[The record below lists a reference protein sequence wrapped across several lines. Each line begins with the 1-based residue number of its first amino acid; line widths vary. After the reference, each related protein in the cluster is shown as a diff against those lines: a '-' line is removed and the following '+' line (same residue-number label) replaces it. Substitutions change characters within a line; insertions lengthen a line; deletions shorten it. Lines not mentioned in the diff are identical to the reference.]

1 MGLTTY
7 DDEFLLAAIVII
19 SMALIFYSV
28 GVWSERIQGRLKGWH
43 VTAFGLGLVCDFVG
57 TAFMAE
63 LVRLTGQDNRLHA
76 VLGSIA
82 VFLMAIHALWAFW
95 TFRKGSARAKR
106 NFSRFSV
113 IVGLH
118 GGAGGRGSRTPIWC
132 FVWENDV
139 LGSLSGNDGEDIKM
153 ISGPSNLIRK
163 KER

>member
-63 LVRLTGQDNRLHA
+63 LVRLTGQD
-76 VLGSIA
+76 
-82 VFLMAIHALWAFW
+82 FLDISERFRPGETQFQPFQCHCLVGMADSLFY
-95 TFRKGSARAKR
+95 
-106 NFSRFSV
+106 
-113 IVGLH
+113 
-118 GGAGGRGSRTPIWC
+118 RG
-132 FVWENDV
+132 
-139 LGSLSGNDGEDIKM
+139 LSGNDGEDIKM

>member
-63 LVRLTGQDNRLHA
+63 LVR
-76 VLGSIA
+76 
-82 VFLMAIHALWAFW
+82 IHALWAFW

-113 IVGLH
+113 IV
-118 GGAGGRGSRTPIWC
+118 WW
-132 FVWENDV
+132 VWLIPYFIGV
-139 LGSLSGNDGEDIKM
+139 YLGMTAKI
-153 ISGPSNLIRK
+153 
-163 KER
+163 

>member
-76 VLGSIA
+76 VLGSI
-82 VFLMAIHALWAFW
+82 VGFLDISERFRPGETQFQPFQCHCLVGMADSLFY
-95 TFRKGSARAKR
+95 
-106 NFSRFSV
+106 
-113 IVGLH
+113 
-118 GGAGGRGSRTPIWC
+118 RG
-132 FVWENDV
+132 
-139 LGSLSGNDGEDIKM
+139 LSGNDGEDIKM

>member
-76 VLGSIA
+76 VL
-82 VFLMAIHALWAFW
+82 VL
-95 TFRKGSARAKR
+95 
-106 NFSRFSV
+106 
-113 IVGLH
+113 
-118 GGAGGRGSRTPIWC
+118 PC
-132 FVWENDV
+132 F
-139 LGSLSGNDGEDIKM
+139 
-153 ISGPSNLIRK
+153 
-163 KER
+163 

>member
-1 MGLTTY
+1 MLSDIANFKAMNEVYAKYFTQ
-7 DDEFLLAAIVII
+7 DCPARA
-19 SMALIFYSV
+19 
-28 GVWSERIQGRLKGWH
+28 
-43 VTAFGLGLVCDFVG
+43 AFGLGLVCDFVG

-113 IVGLH
+113 IV
-118 GGAGGRGSRTPIWC
+118 WW
-132 FVWENDV
+132 VWLIPYFIGV
-139 LGSLSGNDGEDIKM
+139 YLGMTAKI
-153 ISGPSNLIRK
+153 
-163 KER
+163 

>member
-43 VTAFGLGLVCDFVG
+43 VTAFGLGLVCDF
-57 TAFMAE
+57 
-63 LVRLTGQDNRLHA
+63 TGQDNRLHA

-113 IVGLH
+113 IV
-118 GGAGGRGSRTPIWC
+118 WW
-132 FVWENDV
+132 VWLIPYFIGV
-139 LGSLSGNDGEDIKM
+139 YLGMTAKI
-153 ISGPSNLIRK
+153 
-163 KER
+163 

>member
-76 VLGSIA
+76 VVGSIA

-113 IVGLH
+113 IV
-118 GGAGGRGSRTPIWC
+118 WW
-132 FVWENDV
+132 VWLIPYFIGV
-139 LGSLSGNDGEDIKM
+139 YLGMTAKI
-153 ISGPSNLIRK
+153 
-163 KER
+163 

>member
-19 SMALIFYSV
+19 SIALIFYSV

-95 TFRKGSARAKR
+95 TFRERVPPGRNAISAV
-106 NFSRFSV
+106 SV
-113 IVGLH
+113 SLF
-118 GGAGGRGSRTPIWC
+118 GGYG
-132 FVWENDV
+132 
-139 LGSLSGNDGEDIKM
+139 
-153 ISGPSNLIRK
+153 
-163 KER
+163 

>member
-113 IVGLH
+113 IVWWGMADSLFY
-118 GGAGGRGSRTPIWC
+118 RG
-132 FVWENDV
+132 
-139 LGSLSGNDGEDIKM
+139 LSGNDGEDIKM

>member
-63 LVRLTGQDNRLHA
+63 L
-76 VLGSIA
+76 A

-113 IVGLH
+113 IV
-118 GGAGGRGSRTPIWC
+118 WW
-132 FVWENDV
+132 VWLIPYFIGV
-139 LGSLSGNDGEDIKM
+139 YLGMTAKI
-153 ISGPSNLIRK
+153 
-163 KER
+163 

>member
-43 VTAFGLGLVCDFVG
+43 VTAFGLGL
-57 TAFMAE
+57 AE
-63 LVRLTGQDNRLHA
+63 LVRLTGQDSRLHA

-113 IVGLH
+113 IV
-118 GGAGGRGSRTPIWC
+118 WW
-132 FVWENDV
+132 VWLIPYFIGV
-139 LGSLSGNDGEDIKM
+139 YLGMTAKI
-153 ISGPSNLIRK
+153 
-163 KER
+163 

>member
-63 LVRLTGQDNRLHA
+63 LVRLTRRR
-76 VLGSIA
+76 S
-82 VFLMAIHALWAFW
+82 
-95 TFRKGSARAKR
+95 RRAKQ
-106 NFSRFSV
+106 FELPALDIQPD
-113 IVGLH
+113 IVKLNVFKLREQFG
-118 GGAGGRGSRTPIWC
+118 IINI
-132 FVWENDV
+132 FFYKIN
-139 LGSLSGNDGEDIKM
+139 
-153 ISGPSNLIRK
+153 
-163 KER
+163 